1 MPDAVPLVVE
11 KADEADDEE
20 ERQADSQTGESNNV
34 KIVEIFLQGLC
45 RDVSIKISKKENKR
59 ILKLPLKSHY
69 CTVMVWVFILVCFL
83 FYFEIPPAFG

>member
-59 ILKLPLKSHY
+59 ILKLLFNSQY
-69 CTVMVWVFILVCFL
+69 CHGLG
-83 FYFEIPPAFG
+83 FYFNLFPVLF